1 MKKFAAVA
9 ILVLLA
15 MAVWSLAFDA
25 GDVHVMFGD
34 EELEGPLAAFVGVL
48 AGGIGMVIAAVVLVF
63 VGVVLALVFA
73 GVGVIAIFGLAVGAV
88 ALAVAVSPLMLPL
101 LIPAAIIWY
110 VMKRR
115 KARNVREVCAPA
127 VIA

>member
-34 EELEGPLAAFVGVL
+34 EELDGPLAALVGVL
-48 AGGIGMVIAAVVLVF
+48 AGGIGMLVAAVVLVF
-63 VGVVLALVFA
+63 VGALLALVFA
-73 GVGVIAIFGLAVGAV
+73 GVGVMAIFGLAVGAI

-101 LIPAAIIWY
+101 LVPAAIVWF

-115 KARNVREVCAPA
+115 KARAVQQVAAPA
-127 VIA
+127 AIA

>member
-9 ILVLLA
+9 IVVLLA
-15 MAVWSLAFDA
+15 MAVWSLSFDA

-34 EELEGPLAAFVGVL
+34 EELEGPLAAFVGVI
-48 AGGIGMVIAAVVLVF
+48 AGGIGMVIAAVVMVF

-73 GVGVIAIFGLAVGAV
+73 GLGVLAIVGLAIGAV
-88 ALAVAVSPLMLPL
+88 VLALAVSPLMLPL

-110 VMKRR
+110 VIKRR

-127 VIA
+127 VVA